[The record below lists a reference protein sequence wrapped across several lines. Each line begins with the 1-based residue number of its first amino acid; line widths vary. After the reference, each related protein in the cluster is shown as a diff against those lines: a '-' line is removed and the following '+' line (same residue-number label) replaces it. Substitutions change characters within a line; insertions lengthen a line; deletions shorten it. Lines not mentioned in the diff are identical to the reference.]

1 MSDRIL
7 HFGIGVLVGTVA
19 YSPFLVRAW
28 RRRELLSPCLL
39 RLGLLSLGLGMWA
52 VVPNLLRAA
61 GLPAAFC
68 TGWPMNLFMFHHL
81 IDKLHPGGAL
91 LGELLVM
98 GCFALQYVLVLVAL
112 ARVRRGVAG
121 EAAS

>member
-7 HFGIGVLVGTVA
+7 HFVIGVLVGMVA
-19 YSPFLVRAW
+19 YLPFLVRAW
-28 RRRELLSPCLL
+28 RRRELLSPCLI

-61 GLPAAFC
+61 GLPASFC
-68 TGWPMNLFMFHHL
+68 AGWPMNLFMFHHL

-112 ARVRRGVAG
+112 AQRRGPAGSVVA
-121 EAAS
+121 S